1 MSFDHS
7 DEYEFTTSN
16 TSFKPFAAIKHNGF
30 TIPAN
35 SKIKV
40 KPIFHWFHFPSQPQH
55 CHIGIET
62 NTGNT

>member
-1 MSFDHS
+1 MSFDHT

-35 SKIKV
+35 SKITV
-40 KPIFHWFHFPSQPQH
+40 KLYAFRYAINPAD
-55 CHIGIET
+55 EM
-62 NTGNT
+62 NVR